1 MTEIHRLLATV
12 KRQLKLRGLHYKQV
26 AEALELSEPSVKRLF
41 STGSLS
47 LERLAQLT
55 KLLDMSLAELVQE
68 AAADEPLLNYLS
80 LQQEQELVSD
90 TALLLVAVCV
100 LSHWSMANIMEGYR
114 LSEAECL
121 QRLLRLDRI
130 RLIDV
135 LPGNRV
141 RLNVTR
147 NFDWLPGGPIHQFF
161 REQALDDFLN
171 SPSQFGGKYETQTFV
186 HGMLTHAAAA
196 QLQTKLRRLREE
208 FSELHQES
216 LAAPFD
222 QRHGTGM
229 LLSIRD
235 WEPKGF
241 EALRRKPD

>member
-1 MTEIHRLLATV
+1 MTEIHRLLNTV
-12 KRQLKLRGLHYKQV
+12 KRQLKLRGLNYKQV

-55 KLLDMSLAELVQE
+55 KLLDLSLAELVQE
-68 AAADEPLLNYLS
+68 AAADEPPLSYLS

-100 LSHWSMANIMEGYR
+100 LSHWSVANITGVYR

-147 NFDWLPGGPIHQFF
+147 DFDWLPGGPIHQFF
-161 REQALDDFLN
+161 RGQALDDFVN
-171 SPSQFGGKYETQTFV
+171 NPFSGQYETLTFV

-196 QLQTKLRRLREE
+196 QLQAKLRRLRQE

-216 LAAPFD
+216 LGAPFD
-222 QRHGTGM
+222 QRHGTGL

-241 EALRRKPD
+241 EALRRKSD